1 MVNPTR
7 TSRKAIASL
16 LLGIAT
22 LIVGFWTAGSRS
34 LPVFV
39 LTILICLIA
48 LILGILGRRE
58 VIKNE
63 SDLQGKGLAGCGIGM
78 SIAGPILGLVLATL
92 G

>member
-1 MVNPTR
+1 MR

-22 LIVGFWTAGSRS
+22 LIGGLWTAGSQS

-39 LTILICLIA
+39 LTIIFCLIA

-58 VIKNE
+58 VTRSE
-63 SDLQGKGLAGCGIGM
+63 SELYGKGMAGCGIGM
-78 SIAGPILGLVLATL
+78 SIAGPILGLVLANA